1 MTQDL
6 REQCRAANNE
16 KKAEFHDPFRSPKK
30 KIFGMHLP
38 TFGRTST
45 PTPPMPS
52 KAAQVFG
59 QAPRNPTKAVLRP
72 IKPAGPIKTPTKNP
86 RSDTAKSLPAKLVDQ
101 TAHTHSH
108 HTGATRRNR
117 QVSRRSP
124 PREKK
129 QFLNEED
136 SPPRNGLLSSFESAV
151 PPTPPAKDTPPE
163 NRAPAQPA
171 SPLRRAAPSEHL
183 REQYSVTS
191 EAGGLLPFPAFEL
204 SPSPSKMLH
213 TEDNARSP
221 TKHLPANAD
230 EYQKLIA
237 GEALPWASIAK
248 EHSTFELHTVAEVEG
263 EDESAERH
271 RPLQHAFTISTDDRE
286 DQSEQHDLFNSRWE
300 LSALETP
307 HFPRPDRRG
316 EDSHRGDGD
325 RDSLGFGLLQ
335 PRFYSPSN
343 RSVQTFADGETPSKN
358 VSYCCSFSHLLG
370 RWGVAPASPK

>member
-1 MTQDL
+1 
-6 REQCRAANNE
+6 
-16 KKAEFHDPFRSPKK
+16 
-30 KIFGMHLP
+30 
-38 TFGRTST
+38 
-45 PTPPMPS
+45 MPS

-72 IKPAGPIKTPTKNP
+72 IKPAGPFHTPTKNP

-124 PREKK
+124 PQEKK
-129 QFLNEED
+129 QSSNAEN
-136 SPPRNGLLSSFESAV
+136 SPPKHGRLSSFESGV

-163 NRAPAQPA
+163 ARALAQPA
-171 SPLRRAAPSEHL
+171 SPLRRAAPSGHL
-183 REQYSVTS
+183 REKYGVNSDS
-191 EAGGLLPFPAFEL
+191 GGLFPFPAFEL
-204 SPSPSKMLH
+204 TPSPSKMFH
-213 TEDNARSP
+213 TEDDAISP
-221 TKHLPANAD
+221 TKHMPANAD

-248 EHSTFELHTVAEVEG
+248 EHSTFELHTVAEVGG
-263 EDESAERH
+263 EDEREERQS
-271 RPLQHAFTISTDDRE
+271 PVQHAFTVGSDDRE
-286 DQSEQHDLFNSRWE
+286 DQAEQHDVFNSRWE

-307 HFPRPDRRG
+307 HFLRPDRRY
-316 EDSHRGDGD
+316 EEQQRGDGE

-358 VSYCCSFSHLLG
+358 VSCRSCSHLLG
-370 RWGVAPASPK
+370 WGVAPASPK